1 MLGYGLPTP
10 WRPEYARC
18 LRERYNIDFCT
29 VAGCVV
35 SESFIAYEEG
45 YGSVVADA
53 TQRKFGHDVFR
64 ECADDAAT
72 SWKAERQRLL
82 GRRVNEIPV
91 GIPLGAIP
99 PGRTRTGAC

>member
-18 LRERYNIDFCT
+18 LRERYNIDFRT

-45 YGSVVADA
+45 YWSVVAEA
-53 TQRKFGHDVFR
+53 TRRKFGHDVFR
-64 ECADDAAT
+64 ECANDAAT
-72 SWKAERQRLL
+72 KWKAERRPLL
-82 GRRVNEIPV
+82 GARIDQ
-91 GIPLGAIP
+91 
-99 PGRTRTGAC
+99 